1 MRLSFK
7 KINLLICILTMCSF
21 PLSAKESIKNTLIRG
36 NLTCLKSI
44 GKPNHEIGRF
54 PNKANPNKFQE
65 QTLTFC
71 FPTIPKLGNSITW
84 GEMTVGVALNG
95 IPIRPYTADYFDASS
110 KRGFS
115 KNPSSGLRKQAMF
128 SPRSLGIDLHYGH
141 VDKSGLYHYHRWKS
155 NKINNGEEILIG
167 YAPDGFKIFYNVRE
181 KSSWQLRSGVRST
194 INGGKFDGQFEE
206 DYEYVL
212 NSGSLDECNGKKING
227 VYTYFATDTY
237 PFFPRCFKGI
247 VNTKFMKRN

>member
-155 NKINNGEEILIG
+155 DVIDNGEETLIG

-181 KSSWQLRSGVRST
+181 KSSWQLRNGIRST
-194 INGGKFDGQFEE
+194 VPGGKFDGQFEE
-206 DYEYVL
+206 DFEYVF
-212 NSGSLDECNGKKING
+212 NSGSLDECNGKKLNG
-227 VYTYFATDTY
+227 IYTYFATDTY

-247 VNTKFMKRN
+247 INKKFMKRN